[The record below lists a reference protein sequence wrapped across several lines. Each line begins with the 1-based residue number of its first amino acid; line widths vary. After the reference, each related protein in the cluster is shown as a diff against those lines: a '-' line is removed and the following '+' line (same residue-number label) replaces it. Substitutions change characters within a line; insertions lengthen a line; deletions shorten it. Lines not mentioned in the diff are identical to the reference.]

1 MLSDKLNR
9 FSREIHNQPDAVN
22 SRSGTN
28 RYRHAAEFFGGELV
42 SSDGGVFV
50 RIVTD
55 LPSLFSHG
63 DYRLAEVLEYYP
75 LIGGGR
81 ILNCGDNSLDLSRL
95 LFFDME
101 TTGLS
106 GGSGTV
112 PFLIGFGSVSESGFQ
127 VRQYLLPD
135 YPDEAAMLETVRR
148 EITEDSILVSYNGR
162 AFDLPILSDRLVL
175 HRIERN
181 LQFAG
186 HIDLLHPVRR
196 LYKRRLRD
204 CSLGNIEREVLR
216 YFRFDDIPGYLVPS
230 VYFNWLANGEMEE
243 LRRVNKH
250 NLDDIVSML
259 FIMHHVARLAENP
272 SGQIQ
277 SSDDL
282 YSFCRILEQSGD
294 WEGLYNLMEASCE
307 MLEQEN
313 RFDILFSHALSYKRG
328 AEVEKAH
335 TLWLKIAQT
344 GAPEAYP
351 ARLELAKYYEHRLKD
366 FAVALKFT
374 LEARSECPQNP
385 RHREAIEKRIN
396 RLHRKLCG

>member
-1 MLSDKLNR
+1 M
-9 FSREIHNQPDAVN
+9 
-22 SRSGTN
+22 
-28 RYRHAAEFFGGELV
+28 
-42 SSDGGVFV
+42 
-50 RIVTD
+50 
-55 LPSLFSHG
+55 
-63 DYRLAEVLEYYP
+63 
-75 LIGGGR
+75 
-81 ILNCGDNSLDLSRL
+81 
-95 LFFDME
+95 
-101 TTGLS
+101 
-106 GGSGTV
+106 
-112 PFLIGFGSVSESGFQ
+112 
-127 VRQYLLPD
+127 
-135 YPDEAAMLETVRR
+135 
-148 EITEDSILVSYNGR
+148 
-162 AFDLPILSDRLVL
+162 
-175 HRIERN
+175 
-181 LQFAG
+181 
-186 HIDLLHPVRR
+186 
-196 LYKRRLRD
+196 
-204 CSLGNIEREVLR
+204 
-216 YFRFDDIPGYLVPS
+216 PS

-272 SGQIQ
+272 
-277 SSDDL
+277 
-282 YSFCRILEQSGD
+282 FCRILEQSGD